1 MKNHSLFTT
10 LWDLRGN
17 PRGCVYTE
25 PLWGIP
31 YNLYAPYVSIY
42 MIAIGLSEQEIGL
55 ILSIS
60 VGFQVILA
68 LFSGVITDKLGRRLT
83 TLIFDLLSW
92 TVPAIISA
100 VAQNF
105 WYFLAAGVINS
116 VWRITHNS
124 WTCLLVEDARED
136 QLVDIFT
143 WIQIANLFVGFVA
156 PLAGLLIGIYSLVPT
171 VRGLYV
177 FAAIMFTT
185 KAVLTYIY
193 TDETAQ
199 GKIRM
204 QQTKDQSVFSVFG
217 EYRGVLRD
225 LLRAPHTL
233 YTSGIMVIIAVTAL
247 IANNFW
253 AIIVTQKLNIPEQNL
268 AYFPFIRSAIILIF
282 FFLIMPRINRLHF
295 KLPLVV
301 GFIGFVASQV
311 LLITTPEGGYALLIL
326 STILEACSYAVCY
339 PLVDKLT
346 VLTINA
352 QERARIQSIL
362 SVGIILVTVPFGWI
376 AGTLSAMDKDLPF
389 ILNIVLF
396 AIGAI
401 LAYIAGQVAERK
413 PVVEATA
420 A

>member
-1 MKNHSLFTT
+1 MKNHSLFAT

-31 YNLYAPYVSIY
+31 YNLYAPYISIY

-60 VGFQVILA
+60 VGFQVVLA

-83 TLIFDLLSW
+83 TLIFDILSW
-92 TVPAIISA
+92 TVPAVISA
-100 VAQNF
+100 IAQNF

-185 KAVLTYIY
+185 KAVLTYLY

-233 YTSGIMVIIAVTAL
+233 YTAGIMVIIAVTAL

-253 AIIVTQKLNIPEQNL
+253 AIIVTQKLNIPEENL

-301 GFIGFVASQV
+301 GFIGFVASQA
-311 LLITTPEGGYALLIL
+311 LLITAPQGGYALLIL

-376 AGTLSAMDKDLPF
+376 AGTLSAIDKDLPF

-401 LAYIAGQVAERK
+401 LAYIAGQVAEKK
-413 PVVEATA
+413 PVIEATA